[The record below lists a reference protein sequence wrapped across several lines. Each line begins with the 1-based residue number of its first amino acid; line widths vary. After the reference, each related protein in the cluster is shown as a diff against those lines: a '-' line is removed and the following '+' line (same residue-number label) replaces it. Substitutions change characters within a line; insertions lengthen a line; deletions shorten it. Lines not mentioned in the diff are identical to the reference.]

1 MAEIKWV
8 TPIATATAIAES
20 EWKRELEKVSALFE
34 LWRKQHPH
42 DTKLYWLF
50 YNGRQGI
57 RSRLARHVW
66 DVYLTTTKTGTP
78 YAQSLKKPKKT
89 KKDPMTYLPPEK
101 LDTSHR
107 QSYDWISI

>member
-1 MAEIKWV
+1 M
-8 TPIATATAIAES
+8 
-20 EWKRELEKVSALFE
+20 SALFE

-42 DTKLYWLF
+42 GTELDWLF
-50 YNGRQGI
+50 YSGRQGI
-57 RSRLARHVW
+57 RSRPARHVW
-66 DVYLTTTKTGTP
+66 DVYRTTTKTGTP

-89 KKDPMTYLPPEK
+89 EKDPMTYIPPKK